1 MNNTLLPVLEKHGKS
16 IDEALEEVIADSG
29 YWSEKISC
37 KTSISIRARFAEKQ
51 GTLWDMLI
59 LV

>member
-1 MNNTLLPVLEKHGKS
+1 
-16 IDEALEEVIADSG
+16 LEEVIADSG

>member
-1 MNNTLLPVLEKHGKS
+1 MEKG
-16 IDEALEEVIADSG
+16 DFALKNRRDKE
-29 YWSEKISC
+29 

>member
-1 MNNTLLPVLEKHGKS
+1 MKNGKPVPIK
-16 IDEALEEVIADSG
+16 
-29 YWSEKISC
+29 KISASNFALKNRQDKE

>member
-1 MNNTLLPVLEKHGKS
+1 MNNTLLPVLEKHGKA

-29 YWSEKISC
+29 YWS